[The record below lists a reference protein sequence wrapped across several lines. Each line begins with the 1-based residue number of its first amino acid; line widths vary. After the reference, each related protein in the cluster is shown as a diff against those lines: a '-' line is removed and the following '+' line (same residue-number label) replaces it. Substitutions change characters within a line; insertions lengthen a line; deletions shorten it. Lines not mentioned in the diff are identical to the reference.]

1 MKNDLNTKANNMQ
14 KIYKTYGL
22 SMKGSKSKLAER
34 IVSLFPRATHFYDLF
49 CGGSAISHCALI
61 KNMFQHIHI
70 NDINPMMPE
79 AFVKALQG
87 GFDDEDRWISR
98 EDFFRLKDTDPYVA
112 ICFSFGNDLKTY
124 CYGKKVEPLKKA
136 LHYAIFFD
144 SYELSDALIGVDLR
158 PIQNCATRQ
167 EKYILA
173 KRLIKT
179 AYSNNNTPPMLESW
193 QRLRRIQTTKLR
205 EAYKNIGDCF
215 SKKKTRHGSTFRT
228 WSESTEYRVQGGL
241 DRTTAHSA
249 SVIRD
254 TASTPNN
261 HPPLQRVELEN
272 QERLL
277 RLTSISNPS
286 KVCNLT
292 WSIGDYQNVEIA
304 DNSVILCDIPY
315 IGTNEYVNGGENFD
329 HERFYEWCL
338 KQKEPLYIC
347 SYEMP
352 EKDFKVVAE
361 FARIDTMSATNNGKL
376 VSEKVFMP
384 RTQET
389 KGNIQLSLF

>member
-1 MKNDLNTKANNMQ
+1 MQ
-14 KIYKTYGL
+14 KIYRNLGISY
-22 SMKGSKSKLAER
+22 KGSKSKIAEK
-34 IVSLFPRATHFYDLF
+34 IVGLLPRAEHFYDLF
-49 CGGSAISHCALI
+49 AGGCAISHCALL
-61 KNMFQHIHI
+61 KNKYQHIHI
-70 NDINPMMPE
+70 NDINPMMPQ
-79 AFVKALQG
+79 AFIKALQG

-124 CYGKKVEPLKKA
+124 CYGKEVEPLKKA

-158 PIQNCATRQ
+158 PIRKCATRQ
-167 EKYILA
+167 EKYLLA
-173 KRLIKT
+173 KRLIKA
-179 AYSNNNTPPMLESW
+179 AYSNNNTPPQCSKVGKDSDAY
-193 QRLRRIQTTKLR
+193 RLPSYERQKRTQEIAFQK
-205 EAYKNIGDCF
+205 KN
-215 SKKKTRHGSTFRT
+215 STRLK
-228 WSESTEYRVQGGL
+228 RVQDSRWTRQDNCTFSSSHTRYCTDSKQL
-241 DRTTAHSA
+241 
-249 SVIRD
+249 
-254 TASTPNN
+254 
-261 HPPLQRVELEN
+261 PPLQRVELEN

-292 WSIGDYQNVEIA
+292 WSIGDYQDVQIE
-304 DNSVILCDIPY
+304 DNSVIICDIPY
-315 IGTNEYVNGGENFD
+315 IGTNEYVNGGDNFD

-389 KGNIQLSLF
+389 RGNIQLSLF

>member
-1 MKNDLNTKANNMQ
+1 MQ

-22 SMKGSKSKLAER
+22 SMKGSKSKLADR
-34 IVSLFPRATHFYDLF
+34 IVSLFPRATHLYDLF
-49 CGGSAISHCALI
+49 CGGSAISHCALL
-61 KNMFQHIHI
+61 KNKYQHIHI
-70 NDINPMMPE
+70 NDINPMMPQ

-124 CYGKKVEPLKKA
+124 CYGKEVEPLKKA

-158 PIQNCATRQ
+158 PIQKCATRQ
-167 EKYILA
+167 EKYLLA
-173 KRLIKT
+173 KRLIKA
-179 AYSNNNTPPMLESW
+179 AYSNNNTPPNARKLAKTQTHTDNQVTKGRNGHKRLPFKKKLDTARLAELGMSQQTIPNFMLQSW
-193 QRLRRIQTTKLR
+193 QNAHRLQTIT
-205 EAYKNIGDCF
+205 
-215 SKKKTRHGSTFRT
+215 
-228 WSESTEYRVQGGL
+228 
-241 DRTTAHSA
+241 
-249 SVIRD
+249 
-254 TASTPNN
+254 
-261 HPPLQRVELEN
+261 PPLSRVELEN

-286 KVCNLT
+286 KVCSLT
-292 WSIGDYQNVEIA
+292 WSIGDYQDVQIE
-304 DNSVILCDIPY
+304 DNSVIICDIPY
-315 IGTNEYVNGGENFD
+315 IGTNEYVNGGDNFD

-361 FARIDTMSATNNGKL
+361 FARVDTMSATNNGKL

-389 KGNIQLSLF
+389 RGNIQLSLF

>member
-1 MKNDLNTKANNMQ
+1 MQ

-22 SMKGSKSKLAER
+22 SMKGSKSKLADR
-34 IVSLFPRATHFYDLF
+34 IVSLFPRATHLYDLF
-49 CGGSAISHCALI
+49 CGGSAISHCALL
-61 KNMFQHIHI
+61 KNKYQHIHI
-70 NDINPMMPE
+70 NDINPMMPK
-79 AFVKALQG
+79 AFIKALQG

-124 CYGKKVEPLKKA
+124 CYGKDVEPLKKA

-158 PIQNCATRQ
+158 PTQKCATRQ
-167 EKYILA
+167 EKYLLA
-173 KRLIKT
+173 KRLIKA
-179 AYSNNNTPPMLESW
+179 AY
-193 QRLRRIQTTKLR
+193 
-205 EAYKNIGDCF
+205 
-215 SKKKTRHGSTFRT
+215 SKKK
-228 WSESTEYRVQGGL
+228 L
-241 DRTTAHSA
+241 
-249 SVIRD
+249 D
-254 TASTPNN
+254 TARLAELGTTQQMPNIMLQSWQN
-261 HPPLQRVELEN
+261 MHRLQTITPPLQRVELEN

-292 WSIGDYQNVEIA
+292 WSIGDYQDVQIE
-304 DNSVILCDIPY
+304 DNSVIICDIPY
-315 IGTNEYVNGGENFD
+315 IGTNEYVGGGDNFD

-389 KGNIQLSLF
+389 RGNIQLSLF

>member
-1 MKNDLNTKANNMQ
+1 MQ

-34 IVSLFPRATHFYDLF
+34 IVSLFPRATHLYDLF
-49 CGGSAISHCALI
+49 CGGSAISHCALL
-61 KNMFQHIHI
+61 KNKYQHIHI
-70 NDINPMMPE
+70 NDINPMMPQ

-124 CYGKKVEPLKKA
+124 CYGKEVEPLKKA

-144 SYELSDALIGVDLR
+144 SYELSDAMIGVDLR
-158 PIQNCATRQ
+158 PIQKCATRQ
-167 EKYILA
+167 EKYLLA
-173 KRLIKT
+173 KRLIKA
-179 AYSNNNTPPMLESW
+179 AYSNNNTPPPRLENY

-205 EAYKNIGDCF
+205 AADKNIGDCF
-215 SKKKTRHGSTFRT
+215 SKKK
-228 WSESTEYRVQGGL
+228 L
-241 DRTTAHSA
+241 
-249 SVIRD
+249 D
-254 TASTPNN
+254 TAQRNGFQYG
-261 HPPLQRVELEN
+261 LQRVELEN

-286 KVCNLT
+286 KVCSLT
-292 WSIGDYQNVEIA
+292 WSIGDYQDVQIE
-304 DNSVILCDIPY
+304 DNSVIICDIPY
-315 IGTNEYVNGGENFD
+315 IGTNEYVNGGDNFD

-361 FARIDTMSATNNGKL
+361 FARVDTMSATNNGKL

-389 KGNIQLSLF
+389 RGNIQLSLF